1 MSDTAIPIRHVTLNN
16 VRSPVLDLGP
26 RSSEAVVF
34 VHGNPG
40 SRLDWTRLVEAVSQF
55 GRAVALDM
63 PGFGEADR
71 PATFEYTVEGYAR
84 HLAGALEQ
92 LGVSRAHLVLHDFG
106 GAWGLAWAA
115 AHTAQIGSVTLIN
128 IGVMEGYR
136 WHYLARIWRTPVIG
150 EIFMATTTR
159 AGFTLLLKHGNPRGL
174 PKPFVDQMWTHF
186 DRGTRRA
193 VLRLYRATSNVDR
206 LFSDLRQALSSL
218 NLPVL
223 VIWGKHDPYVPVR
236 YAERQREVFPR
247 AEVTVLDDSGH
258 WPYADNPD
266 AVANLLI
273 PFLQQ
278 QVTRVAHARGG

>member
-1 MSDTAIPIRHVTLNN
+1 MSDSAGPIGHVTVNN
-16 VRSPVLDLGP
+16 VRSPVVDVGS

-40 SRLDWTRLVEAVSQF
+40 SRLDWTQLIDMVSRF
-55 GRAVALDM
+55 ARAVALDM
-63 PGFGEADR
+63 PGFGDADR
-71 PATFEYTVEGYAR
+71 PVDFEYSVEGYTR
-84 HLAGALEQ
+84 HLAGALDQ
-92 LGVSRAHLVLHDFG
+92 LCVSRAHLVLHDFG

-115 AHTAQIGSVTLIN
+115 AHAAQVGSLTLIN

-136 WHYLARIWRTPVIG
+136 WHYLARIWRTPVVG
-150 EIFMATTTR
+150 EMFMATTTR

-206 LFSDLRQALSSL
+206 LFSRLREALTGL
-218 NLPVL
+218 DVPVL

-236 YAERQREVFPR
+236 YAERQREVFPS

-266 AVANLLI
+266 AVARLMI
-273 PFLQQ
+273 PFLKR
-278 QVTRVAHARGG
+278 QVDRSPRARDG